1 MGRKHVKCVL
11 EYHKEKYGTH
21 IEIRDKTQNVRSDLK
36 GKSDWDWVCYDAKT
50 GNEVAVEVKKIT
62 REDLEAKSGAIYN
75 VLHEIRV
82 DLLGKL
88 PGSFSLSA
96 SINDDYDFPFKKRP
110 KNKQLF
116 KKALSKAIMA
126 TASGLDVGET
136 KDITSQVSKEI
147 PFDIP
152 LTVFFDLYRG
162 VSKNSMLAVESPM
175 VGGSPVPLEKFEQLI
190 SHANEQLR
198 VAKNLGKTE
207 KTFLVLIEE
216 RLNPTDPSEVAEAFK
231 NIDSASYSAISHVYF
246 IRGEEIAEIPLPTP

>member
-136 KDITSQVSKEI
+136 KDITPQVSKEI

-152 LTVFFDLYRG
+152 LTVFFNLYRG
-162 VSKNSMLAVESPM
+162 VSKNSMLAVESPG
-175 VGGSPVPLEKFEQLI
+175 VGGSPVPLENFEHLVLK
-190 SHANEQLR
+190 ANEQLKK
-198 VAKNLGKTE
+198 AEAEETL
-207 KTFLVLIEE
+207 LVLVEE
-216 RLNPTDPSEVAEAFK
+216 YLNPTEPSEVAEAFK
-231 NIDSASYSAISHVYF
+231 NINSASYSNIRHVYF
-246 IRGEEIAEIPLPTP
+246 IRGKEVAEIPLPTL